1 MKTFLRT
8 LLPHALLL
16 PLALLTVTCA
26 AGPALA
32 SPEIGQEAPAFTL
45 PAADGETHSLADFRG
60 QVVVLEWVNHDCPF
74 VKKHYGSG
82 NMQALQEKYT
92 GEGVVWLSVNSS
104 APGKQGHVTPEQAL
118 ELTAEKNA
126 APTAVLLDP
135 EGDVGQSY
143 GARTTPHMYVIDE
156 DGVLVYMG
164 AIDDRPTTDLDDVE
178 GATNYVT
185 AALDAVLAGGTPETQ
200 VTKPYGCSVKY

>member
-1 MKTFLRT
+1 MNSLPKT
-8 LLPHALLL
+8 LLLSLAVLLL
-16 PLALLTVTCA
+16 A
-26 AGPALA
+26 APALA
-32 SPEIGQEAPAFTL
+32 TPEIGQPAPAFTL
-45 PAADGETHSLADFRG
+45 PAADGETHGLEDFRG

-92 GEGVVWLSVNSS
+92 GEGVAWLSVNSS
-104 APGKQGHVTPEQAL
+104 APGKQGHVTPEQAR
-118 ELTAEKNA
+118 EQVDEKNA

-135 EGDVGQSY
+135 EGDVGQAY

-156 DGVLVYMG
+156 DGVLLYMG